1 MGQEMNLETQV
12 EMLREIASDL
22 KRMLA
27 VHDEK
32 LNQHERK
39 QDDIFELIEQRRNE
53 MAEDIKEI
61 HSRITTVQRE
71 LCTEITA
78 TESRIIK
85 GLDELKDE
93 LKTDQEY
100 HNSKQKT
107 LEQRIAD
114 LEKWRWIIIGA
125 GITGGW
131 LFSKLGNM
139 VEIIVK

>member
-1 MGQEMNLETQV
+1 MNLETQV

-39 QDDIFELIEQRRNE
+39 QDDIFNLIEQRRNE
-53 MAEDIKEI
+53 MADDIKEI

-71 LCTEITA
+71 LCTEISA
-78 TESRIIK
+78 TENRIIK
-85 GLDELKDE
+85 GIDELKEE
-93 LKTDQEY
+93 LKTDQEF

-131 LFSKLGNM
+131 VFSKLGNM

>member
-1 MGQEMNLETQV
+1 MNLENQV
-12 EMLREIASDL
+12 EMLREIASDM

-39 QDDIFELIEQRRNE
+39 QDDIFALIEQRRTDMDE
-53 MAEDIKEI
+53 HIKEI
-61 HSRITTVQRE
+61 HSRISTIQRE

-78 TESRIIK
+78 TENRIIK

-131 LFSKLGNM
+131 VFSKLGNM

>member
-1 MGQEMNLETQV
+1 MDQEMNLENQV
-12 EMLREIASDL
+12 EILREIASDM

-39 QDDIFELIEQRRNE
+39 QDDIFELIEQRRND

-78 TESRIIK
+78 TENRIIK
-85 GLDELKDE
+85 GIDELKEE
-93 LKTDQEY
+93 LKTDQEF

-131 LFSKLGNM
+131 VFSKLGNM

>member
-1 MGQEMNLETQV
+1 MNIENQV
-12 EMLREIASDL
+12 EMLREIASDM

-39 QDDIFELIEQRRNE
+39 QDDIFNLIEQRRNE
-53 MAEDIKEI
+53 MADDIKEI

-71 LCTEITA
+71 LSTEITA

-85 GLDELKDE
+85 GLDELKEE

-100 HNSKQKT
+100 HNGKQKT
-107 LEQRIAD
+107 LEQRISD

-131 LFSKLGNM
+131 IFSKLSSM

>member
-1 MGQEMNLETQV
+1 MNIENQV

-78 TESRIIK
+78 TENRIIK
-85 GLDELKDE
+85 GLDELKEE

-131 LFSKLGNM
+131 LFSKLSNM

>member
-1 MGQEMNLETQV
+1 MNLENQV

-39 QDDIFELIEQRRNE
+39 QDDIFALIEQRRND

-78 TESRIIK
+78 TENRIIK
-85 GLDELKDE
+85 GIDELKDE
-93 LKTDQEY
+93 LKTDQEF

-131 LFSKLGNM
+131 VFSKLGTM

>member
-1 MGQEMNLETQV
+1 MNLENQV

-131 LFSKLGNM
+131 VFSKLGNM

>member
-1 MGQEMNLETQV
+1 MNIENQV

-39 QDDIFELIEQRRNE
+39 QDDIFELIEQRRND

-71 LCTEITA
+71 LCNEITA
-78 TESRIIK
+78 TENRIIK
-85 GLDELKDE
+85 GIDELKEE
-93 LKTDQEY
+93 LKTDQEF

-131 LFSKLGNM
+131 VFSKLSSM

>member
-1 MGQEMNLETQV
+1 MNLENQV

-39 QDDIFELIEQRRNE
+39 QDDIFELIEQRRND

-78 TESRIIK
+78 TENRIIK
-85 GLDELKDE
+85 GIDELKEE

-131 LFSKLGNM
+131 VFSKLSSM

>member
-1 MGQEMNLETQV
+1 MNIENQV
-12 EMLREIASDL
+12 EMLREIASDM

-39 QDDIFELIEQRRNE
+39 QDDLFALIELRRNE

-71 LCTEITA
+71 LSTEITA

-85 GLDELKDE
+85 GLDELKEE

-131 LFSKLGNM
+131 VFSKLGTM
-139 VEIIVK
+139 IDIVIK

>member
-1 MGQEMNLETQV
+1 MNLENQV
-12 EMLREIASDL
+12 EMLREIASDM

-39 QDDIFELIEQRRNE
+39 QDDIFNLIEQRRNE
-53 MAEDIKEI
+53 MADDIKEI

-71 LCTEITA
+71 LCTEISA
-78 TESRIIK
+78 TETRIIK
-85 GLDELKDE
+85 GIDELKEE
-93 LKTDQEY
+93 LKTDQEF
-100 HNSKQKT
+100 HNTKQKS

-131 LFSKLGNM
+131 VFSKLSSM

>member
-1 MGQEMNLETQV
+1 MEQVMNLENQV

-39 QDDIFELIEQRRNE
+39 QDDIFELIEQRRND

-71 LCTEITA
+71 LCNEITA
-78 TESRIIK
+78 TENRIIK
-85 GLDELKDE
+85 GIDELKDE
-93 LKTDQEY
+93 LKTDQEF

>member
-1 MGQEMNLETQV
+1 MNLENQV

-78 TESRIIK
+78 TENRIIK
-85 GLDELKDE
+85 GIDELKEE
-93 LKTDQEY
+93 LKTDQEF

-131 LFSKLGNM
+131 VFSKLGNM

>member
-1 MGQEMNLETQV
+1 MNLENQV
-12 EMLREIASDL
+12 ELLREIASDL

-131 LFSKLGNM
+131 VFSKLGNM

>member
-1 MGQEMNLETQV
+1 MNLENQV

-39 QDDIFELIEQRRNE
+39 QDDIFNLIEQRRNE
-53 MAEDIKEI
+53 MADDIKEI

-71 LCTEITA
+71 LCTEISA
-78 TESRIIK
+78 TENRIIK
-85 GLDELKDE
+85 GIDELKEE
-93 LKTDQEY
+93 LKTDQEF

-131 LFSKLGNM
+131 VFSKLGNM

>member
-1 MGQEMNLETQV
+1 MNLETQV

-131 LFSKLGNM
+131 VFSKLGNM

>member
-1 MGQEMNLETQV
+1 MNLENQV
-12 EMLREIASDL
+12 ELLREIASDL

-114 LEKWRWIIIGA
+114 LEKWRWIFIGA

>member
-1 MGQEMNLETQV
+1 MNLENQV

-61 HSRITTVQRE
+61 HSRISTIQRE

-78 TESRIIK
+78 TENRIIK
-85 GLDELKDE
+85 GIDELKDE

-131 LFSKLGNM
+131 LFSKLSNM

>member
-1 MGQEMNLETQV
+1 MNLETQV

-71 LCTEITA
+71 LCTEISA

-131 LFSKLGNM
+131 VFSKLGNM

>member
-1 MGQEMNLETQV
+1 MGQEMNLENQV

-71 LCTEITA
+71 LCTEISA

>member
-1 MGQEMNLETQV
+1 MNLENQV

-53 MAEDIKEI
+53 MADDIKEI

-71 LCTEITA
+71 LCTEISA
-78 TESRIIK
+78 TENRIIK
-85 GLDELKDE
+85 GIDELKEE
-93 LKTDQEY
+93 LKTDQEF

-131 LFSKLGNM
+131 VFSKLGNM

>member
-1 MGQEMNLETQV
+1 MNLENQV
-12 EMLREIASDL
+12 EMLREIASDM

-39 QDDIFELIEQRRNE
+39 QDDIFNLIEQRRNE

-71 LCTEITA
+71 LCTEINA

-85 GLDELKDE
+85 GLDELKEE
-93 LKTDQEY
+93 LKADQEF
-100 HNSKQKT
+100 HNKKQKT
-107 LEQRIAD
+107 LEDRIAD

-131 LFSKLGNM
+131 IFTKLSNM
-139 VEIIVK
+139 IDIVIK

>member
-1 MGQEMNLETQV
+1 MNLENQV
-12 EMLREIASDL
+12 EMLREIASDM

-39 QDDIFELIEQRRNE
+39 QDDIFNLIEQRRNE

-71 LCTEITA
+71 LCTEISA
-78 TESRIIK
+78 TETRIIK
-85 GLDELKDE
+85 GIDELKEE
-93 LKTDQEY
+93 LKTDQEF
-100 HNSKQKT
+100 HNTKQKS

-131 LFSKLGNM
+131 IFSKLSSM

>member
-114 LEKWRWIIIGA
+114 LEKWRWIIIGE

-131 LFSKLGNM
+131 VFSKLGNM

>member
-1 MGQEMNLETQV
+1 MNLENQV

-39 QDDIFELIEQRRNE
+39 QDDIFELIEQRRND

-78 TESRIIK
+78 TENRIIK
-85 GLDELKDE
+85 GIDELKEE
-93 LKTDQEY
+93 LKTDQEF
-100 HNSKQKT
+100 HNSKQKS

-131 LFSKLGNM
+131 VFSKLGNM

>member
-1 MGQEMNLETQV
+1 MNLENQV

-39 QDDIFELIEQRRNE
+39 QDDIFELIEQRRND

-78 TESRIIK
+78 TENRIIK
-85 GLDELKDE
+85 GIDELKEE

-100 HNSKQKT
+100 HDSKQKT

-131 LFSKLGNM
+131 VFSKLSSM

>member
-1 MGQEMNLETQV
+1 MNLENQV

-78 TESRIIK
+78 TENRIIK
-85 GLDELKDE
+85 GIDELKDE
-93 LKTDQEY
+93 LKTDQEF

-131 LFSKLGNM
+131 VFSKLGTM

>member
-1 MGQEMNLETQV
+1 MNLENQV

-39 QDDIFELIEQRRNE
+39 QDDIFALIEQRRND

-78 TESRIIK
+78 TENRIIK
-85 GLDELKDE
+85 GIDELKEE
-93 LKTDQEY
+93 LKTDQEF

-131 LFSKLGNM
+131 VFSKLSTM

>member
-1 MGQEMNLETQV
+1 
-12 EMLREIASDL
+12 
-22 KRMLA
+22 
-27 VHDEK
+27 
-32 LNQHERK
+32 
-39 QDDIFELIEQRRNE
+39 
-53 MAEDIKEI
+53 MADDIKEI

-71 LCTEITA
+71 LSTEINA
-78 TESRIIK
+78 TENRIIK
-85 GLDELKDE
+85 GIDELKAE

-131 LFSKLGNM
+131 LFSKLGSM
-139 VEIIVK
+139 IDIVIK

>member
-1 MGQEMNLETQV
+1 MNIENQV

-39 QDDIFELIEQRRNE
+39 QDDIFNLIEQRRNE
-53 MAEDIKEI
+53 MADDIKEI

-71 LCTEITA
+71 LCTEISA
-78 TESRIIK
+78 TETRIIK
-85 GLDELKDE
+85 GIDELKEE
-93 LKTDQEY
+93 LKTDQEF
-100 HNSKQKT
+100 HNTKQKS

-131 LFSKLGNM
+131 VFSKLSSM

>member
-1 MGQEMNLETQV
+1 MNLENQV

-39 QDDIFELIEQRRNE
+39 QDDIFALIEQRRNE
-53 MAEDIKEI
+53 MADDIKEI

-78 TESRIIK
+78 TENRIIK
-85 GLDELKDE
+85 GIDELKAE
-93 LKTDQEY
+93 LKTDQEF
-100 HNSKQKT
+100 HNSKQKS

-131 LFSKLGNM
+131 LFSKLSTM
-139 VEIIVK
+139 FEIIVK

>member
-1 MGQEMNLETQV
+1 MDQEMNLENQV

-39 QDDIFELIEQRRNE
+39 QDDIFELIEQRRND

-78 TESRIIK
+78 TENRIIK
-85 GLDELKDE
+85 GIDELKEE
-93 LKTDQEY
+93 LKTDQEF

-131 LFSKLGNM
+131 IFSKLSNM

>member
-1 MGQEMNLETQV
+1 MNLENQV

-39 QDDIFELIEQRRNE
+39 QDDIFELIEQRRND

-71 LCTEITA
+71 LCNEITA
-78 TESRIIK
+78 TENRIIK
-85 GLDELKDE
+85 GIDELKEE
-93 LKTDQEY
+93 LKTDQEF

-131 LFSKLGNM
+131 VFSKLGNM

>member
-1 MGQEMNLETQV
+1 MNLENQV

-39 QDDIFELIEQRRNE
+39 QDDIFNLIEQRRNE
-53 MAEDIKEI
+53 MADDIKEI

-71 LCTEITA
+71 LCTEISA
-78 TESRIIK
+78 TETRIIK
-85 GLDELKDE
+85 GIDELKEE
-93 LKTDQEY
+93 LKTDQEF
-100 HNSKQKT
+100 HNTKQKS

-131 LFSKLGNM
+131 VFSKLSSM

>member
-1 MGQEMNLETQV
+1 MNIENQV
-12 EMLREIASDL
+12 EMLREIASDM

-39 QDDIFELIEQRRNE
+39 QDDIFNLIEQRRNE
-53 MAEDIKEI
+53 MADDIKEI

-71 LCTEITA
+71 LCTEISA
-78 TESRIIK
+78 TETRIIK
-85 GLDELKDE
+85 GIDELKEE
-93 LKTDQEY
+93 LKTDQEF
-100 HNSKQKT
+100 HNTKQKS

-131 LFSKLGNM
+131 VFSKLSSM

>member
-1 MGQEMNLETQV
+1 MDQEMNLENQV

-39 QDDIFELIEQRRNE
+39 QDDIFELIEQRRND

-78 TESRIIK
+78 TENRIIK
-85 GLDELKDE
+85 GIDELKEE

-131 LFSKLGNM
+131 VFSKLSSM

>member
-1 MGQEMNLETQV
+1 MNLENQV
-12 EMLREIASDL
+12 EMLREIASDM

-39 QDDIFELIEQRRNE
+39 QDDIFNLIEQRRNE

-78 TESRIIK
+78 TENRIIK
-85 GLDELKDE
+85 GLDELKEE

-131 LFSKLGNM
+131 LFSKLSNM